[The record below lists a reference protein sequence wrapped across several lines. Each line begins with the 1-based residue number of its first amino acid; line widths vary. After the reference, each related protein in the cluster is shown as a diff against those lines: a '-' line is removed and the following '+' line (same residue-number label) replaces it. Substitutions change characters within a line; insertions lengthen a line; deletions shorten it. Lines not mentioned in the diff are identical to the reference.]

1 MPGSGGYHAFLVS
14 FLFSTTS
21 RMSSPKQSWECA
33 YGWLLLFLSLFSP
46 SNNGYPQF
54 YTCRYL
60 CCQLCVC
67 PSEWLYWSVTRSHSD
82 QKGRIPR
89 RSSIVEWTIVSKAV
103 WCLQSS
109 NITKSKILPLHLC
122 FEPLPHLKVFQQPC
136 LGIWTNMTCTAEPG
150 RVAEGK
156 R

>member
-1 MPGSGGYHAFLVS
+1 MVGGGFHPKGVFFSPTGLVPESPWGFFSPSLGFSSFLVS

-67 PSEWLYWSVTRSHSD
+67 PSE
-82 QKGRIPR
+82 
-89 RSSIVEWTIVSKAV
+89 
-103 WCLQSS
+103 
-109 NITKSKILPLHLC
+109 
-122 FEPLPHLKVFQQPC
+122 
-136 LGIWTNMTCTAEPG
+136 
-150 RVAEGK
+150 
-156 R
+156 